1 MNTSKRSTKI
11 SIYALIIMVAA
22 VIAYVMDRIL

>member
-11 SIYALIIMVAA
+11 SIYVLIIVVAA
-22 VIAYVMDRIL
+22 AIAYVMDRIL